1 MGNEIFISIKN
12 MVDYI
17 LDIRWYELPKNLL
30 FIGVIIGI
38 GYCAALIVIGFPCS
52 IIEAIIKRKLNEGVV
67 SKIITVVSVCF
78 IIVFLLE
85 LFS

>member
-1 MGNEIFISIKN
+1 MGNEIFTSIKN
-12 MVDYI
+12 MIDYI

-38 GYCAALIVIGFPCS
+38 GYCAALVVIGFPCS
-52 IIEAIIKRKLNEGVV
+52 IIESVIKRKLNENFQ
-67 SKIITVVSVCF
+67 SKVITVVAVCF